1 MGAPTRGAQPCQ
13 QGSTVFKPASRVKTR
28 IGWIRLVC
36 VAGLF
41 SLAAQPSPSPANPQL
56 QIRHHAR
63 SLGPGEVVRFSL
75 SLPQPAKQVRLKA
88 WDKTFACFRVSPQH
102 WEGLLGID
110 LAIPAGDYPV
120 DVEVDGVL
128 QPRQLML
135 KVASKTFPTRH
146 LTVDPKFVTP
156 PADELERIRRESRQ
170 VASIFKSVTPKRL
183 WNQAFVLPVPGAP
196 TSGFGKR
203 SVLNRQPRS
212 PHSGTDFSAG
222 EGTPVRSPNSGRVVL
237 AAPLYYSGNTVILD
251 HGLGLYS
258 YFGHLSRIEVRKDEE
273 VVTGQVVGLVGAT
286 GRVTGAHLHWTVRLA
301 QTRVDPISLLAVL
314 EPE

>member
-28 IGWIRLVC
+28 MGWIRLVC

-156 PADELERIRRESRQ
+156 PADDAGTHSPRVAPGCLNFQVGDPQATLEPSFRSAGAGGADQRIRK
-170 VASIFKSVTPKRL
+170 AKRT
-183 WNQAFVLPVPGAP
+183 QP
-196 TSGFGKR
+196 TTA
-203 SVLNRQPRS
+203 QPS
-212 PHSGTDFSAG
+212 
-222 EGTPVRSPNSGRVVL
+222 
-237 AAPLYYSGNTVILD
+237 
-251 HGLGLYS
+251 
-258 YFGHLSRIEVRKDEE
+258 
-273 VVTGQVVGLVGAT
+273 
-286 GRVTGAHLHWTVRLA
+286 
-301 QTRVDPISLLAVL
+301 
-314 EPE
+314 